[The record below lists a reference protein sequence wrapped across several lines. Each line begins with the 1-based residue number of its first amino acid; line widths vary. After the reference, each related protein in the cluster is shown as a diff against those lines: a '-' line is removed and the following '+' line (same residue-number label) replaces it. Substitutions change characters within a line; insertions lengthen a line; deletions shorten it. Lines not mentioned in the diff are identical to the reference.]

1 MNQGPDSS
9 LSKKIKPEPEPKE
22 DDPTETLA

>member
-9 LSKKIKPEPEPKE
+9 LSKKIEPEPKE
-22 DDPTETLA
+22 DDQTETLA

>member
-1 MNQGPDSS
+1 MDQGPDSS
-9 LSKKIKPEPEPKE
+9 LSKKIEPAPIE